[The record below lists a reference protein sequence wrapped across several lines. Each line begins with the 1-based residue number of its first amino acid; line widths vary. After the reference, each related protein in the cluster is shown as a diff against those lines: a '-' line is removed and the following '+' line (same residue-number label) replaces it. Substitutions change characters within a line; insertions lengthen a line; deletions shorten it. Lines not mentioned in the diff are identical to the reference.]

1 MADIMERRPLGETG
15 ISVTPIGLGLAALG
29 RPGYID
35 IGRDEDL
42 GAERGVEEMERRAHA
57 VLDEAFEIGIR
68 YLDAARSYG
77 RAEQFLASWLNARGL
92 GREDVTVGSKWGYV
106 YVADWRVDA
115 QVHEVK
121 DHSLPTLRK
130 QIAESRAL
138 LGHVLAL
145 YQIHSATLESGVL
158 EDRQVL
164 DELLRLREEGLVIGL
179 STSGPRQSETIRR
192 ALEVD
197 VAGSNPFG
205 AVQATW
211 NLLET
216 SAGPALAEAHEAGW
230 GVLVK
235 ESMANGRLGP
245 RGAGPQRAIVDG
257 VAERHGVGP
266 DAIAI
271 AAALANPWAD
281 VVLSGAVNSAQLR
294 SNAAALDVMLT
305 EEERGAL
312 VGLAEPAD
320 EYWTRRSSLPW
331 S

>member
-1 MADIMERRPLGETG
+1 
-15 ISVTPIGLGLAALG
+15 
-29 RPGYID
+29 
-35 IGRDEDL
+35 
-42 GAERGVEEMERRAHA
+42 A
-57 VLDEAFEIGIR
+57 VLDAAFEIGIR

-77 RAEQFLASWLNARGL
+77 RAEQFLASWLNVREI
-92 GREDVTVGSKWGYV
+92 GREHVTVGSKWGYV

-115 QVHEVK
+115 EVHEVK
-121 DHSLPTLRK
+121 DHSLATLGK
-130 QIAESRAL
+130 QIAESRAM
-138 LGHVLAL
+138 LGDVLAL

-164 DELLRLREEGLVIGL
+164 DELRRLRQESLVIGL

-192 ALEVD
+192 ALDVD

-235 ESMANGRLGP
+235 EAMANGRLGP
-245 RGAGPQRAIVDG
+245 RGRGPHREDVDG
-257 VAERHGVGP
+257 VAERHEVGS
-266 DAIAI
+266 DALAI
-271 AAALANPWAD
+271 AAALVQPWAD
-281 VVLSGAVNSAQLR
+281 VVLSGAVTPAQVR
-294 SNAAALDVMLT
+294 SNATALGVVLREEDTAAL
-305 EEERGAL
+305 G
-312 VGLAEPAD
+312 GLAEPVD

>member
-1 MADIMERRPLGETG
+1 MADLMERRPLGETG
-15 ISVTPIGLGLAALG
+15 LSVTPIGLGLAALG

-130 QIAESRAL
+130 QMADSRAL
-138 LGHVLAL
+138 LGDVLAL

-179 STSGPRQSETIRR
+179 STSGPRQTETIRR

-205 AVQATW
+205 AIQATW

-235 ESMANGRLGP
+235 EAMANGRLGP
-245 RGAGPQRAIVDG
+245 RGEGPHRAVVD
-257 VAERHGVGP
+257 AAAARYGVGP
-266 DAIAI
+266 DAMAI
-271 AAALANPWAD
+271 AAALAQPWAG
-281 VVLSGAVNSAQLR
+281 VVLSGAVTSDQLR
-294 SNAAALDVMLT
+294 SNAMALGVVLREEDTAALGALT
-305 EEERGAL
+305 E
-312 VGLAEPAD
+312 PPD

>member
-1 MADIMERRPLGETG
+1 MADLMDRRPLGETG
-15 ISVTPIGLGLAALG
+15 LSVTRIGLGLAALG

-35 IGRDEDL
+35 IGRDQDL
-42 GAERGVEEMERRAHA
+42 GAERGVEEMERRAHT
-57 VLDEAFEIGIR
+57 VLDEAFELGIR

-106 YVADWRVDA
+106 YVADWRVEA
-115 QVHEVK
+115 EVHEVK

-138 LGHVLAL
+138 VGDVLAL

-164 DELLRLREEGLVIGL
+164 GELLRLREEGLVIGL
-179 STSGPRQSETIRR
+179 TTSGPRQSETIRR
-192 ALEVD
+192 ALEVE
-197 VAGSNPFG
+197 VAGANPFG

-216 SAGPALAEAHEAGW
+216 SAGSALAEVHEAGW

-235 ESMANGRLGP
+235 EAMANGRLGP
-245 RGAGPQRAIVDG
+245 RGEGPHRAVVD
-257 VAERHGVGP
+257 AAAARCGVGP
-266 DAIAI
+266 DAVAI
-271 AAALANPWAD
+271 AAALAQPWAG
-281 VVLSGAVNSAQLR
+281 VVLSGAVTEEQLR
-294 SNAAALDVMLT
+294 SNTAALRVALT
-305 EEERGAL
+305 EEDTAVLGSL
-312 VGLAEPAD
+312 TEPAD

>member
-1 MADIMERRPLGETG
+1 MERRPLGETG
-15 ISVTPIGLGLAALG
+15 LSVTPIGLGLAALG

-35 IGRDEDL
+35 LGRDEDL
-42 GAERGVEEMERRAHA
+42 GPDRGVEEMQRRAHA

-106 YVADWRVDA
+106 YVAHWRVDA
-115 QVHEVK
+115 EVHEVK

-138 LGHVLAL
+138 LGDVLAL

-179 STSGPRQSETIRR
+179 STSGPRQSDTIRR

-197 VAGSNPFG
+197 AAGSNPFG

-235 ESMANGRLGP
+235 EAMANGRLGP
-245 RGAGPQRAIVDG
+245 RGQGPHREVVEA
-257 VAERHGVGP
+257 VAKRHAVGP
-266 DAIAI
+266 DALAI
-271 AAALANPWAD
+271 AAALSQPWAD
-281 VVLSGAVNSAQLR
+281 VVLSGAVTSDQLL
-294 SNAAALDVMLT
+294 SNATALGVVLREEDTTALGGLT
-305 EEERGAL
+305 ES
-312 VGLAEPAD
+312 AD

>member
-1 MADIMERRPLGETG
+1 MRRRALGATTLT
-15 ISVTPIGLGLAALG
+15 VTPIGLGLAALG

-35 IGRDEDL
+35 LDRDEDL
-42 GAERGVEEMERRAHA
+42 GPERSVEAMERRAHE
-57 VLDEAFEIGIR
+57 VLDAAWSAGIR

-115 QVHEVK
+115 EVHEVK
-121 DHSLPTLRK
+121 DHSLPMLRK

-138 LGHVLAL
+138 LGDVLAL

-197 VAGSNPFG
+197 VAGANPFG

-216 SAGPALAEAHEAGW
+216 WAGPALAEAHEAGW

-235 ESMANGRLGP
+235 EAMANGRLGP
-245 RGAGPQRAIVDG
+245 RGQGPYRRVVDA

-266 DAIAI
+266 DALAI
-271 AAALANPWAD
+271 AVVLANPWAD
-281 VVLSGAVNSAQLR
+281 VVLSGAVTSAQLR
-294 SNAAALDVMLT
+294 SNATALGVVPTEEDTAALGGLT
-305 EEERGAL
+305 
-312 VGLAEPAD
+312 EPAD
-320 EYWTRRSSLPW
+320 EYWERRSKLPW